1 MSKFTRSLLI
11 DDIKYF
17 DKKLKCS
24 KSENDNANNIREQIL
39 YEICKKNITPE
50 WLEISEWKN
59 LNDNFLSIIK
69 KISHCEYTRIVIEH
83 KGGRKF
89 NYDFVIY
96 YYNEEIM
103 ISEKHIEFKFNCKKI
118 QKYPQFLA
126 VSCKKFVKDIGYA
139 EYFYENYLKN
149 VADLIKISLPLKD
162 DYLKYVYQIN
172 YDKLEIFQ
180 ELYKKK
186 KDIKVAK
193 KKIVDNSIEKYLSN
207 VVEIDIDT
215 LNSTF
220 ASKQSNKIY
229 IMYYDGE
236 FYEDAINI
244 DELTITKIE
253 KITKNTLILQT
264 NSTSKINML
273 LRWKNHAG
281 ILFPAWQISI
291 TR

>member
-1 MSKFTRSLLI
+1 MSKFTRSLSI

-17 DKKLKCS
+17 DKKRKCS
-24 KSENDNANNIREQIL
+24 KAENDNDNNIREQIL
-39 YEICKKNITPE
+39 YEICKKLIPSE
-50 WLEISEWKN
+50 WLEVSEWKN
-59 LNDNFLSIIK
+59 LNDSFLAIIK
-69 KISHCEYTRIVIEH
+69 NISHCEYTRIDIQH

-89 NYDFVIY
+89 NYDFAIY
-96 YYNEEIM
+96 YYNEDVM

-126 VSCKKFVKDIGYA
+126 VSSKQFVKDIGYA
-139 EYFYENYLKN
+139 EYFYENSLKN
-149 VADLIKISLPLKD
+149 VADLIKISLPSKV

-172 YDKLEIFQ
+172 YEKLEIFQ
-180 ELYKKK
+180 ELYKKE

-193 KKIVDNSIEKYLSN
+193 KKIVDSSIKKYLSD
-207 VVEIDIDT
+207 VVELDIDT

-220 ASKQSNKIY
+220 ASKQSDKIY
-229 IMYYDGE
+229 IMYCDGE
-236 FYEDAINI
+236 FYKDTINI
-244 DELTITKIE
+244 DELTVTKIE
-253 KITKNTLILQT
+253 KITKNTLVLQT